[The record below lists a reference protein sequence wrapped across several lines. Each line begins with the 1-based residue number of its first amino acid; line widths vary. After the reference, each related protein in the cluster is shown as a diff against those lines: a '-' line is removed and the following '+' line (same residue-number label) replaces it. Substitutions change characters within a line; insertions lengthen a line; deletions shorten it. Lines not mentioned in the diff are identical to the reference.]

1 MGTPGPLAGITVL
14 DLTRVLAGPYCTML
28 LSDLGARVIKVE
40 RPATGDDARQI
51 GPFLNAATP
60 GRDTGK
66 SAYFMSLNRG
76 KESIALDL
84 REASDRIHFER
95 LVGRADVLVENF
107 RPGAMER
114 LGYGWEV
121 LHEQHPRLIY
131 AATSGFGQ
139 TGPYAS
145 RPAYDMVVQGMGGIM
160 SLTGQPGG
168 PPTRVGTSIG
178 DITAALFTAVGVN
191 AALYHRA
198 QTGQGLLID
207 VAMLDCQV
215 AILEN
220 AIARYQATGEI
231 PGPLGARHPSIT
243 PFDAFATSDGY
254 LIVAAGN
261 DAHFQRL
268 CETLDL
274 GALSQRPEYRSNELR
289 TQNQAALRAELEAKL
304 RQCTSE
310 EWLSRLA
317 NAGVPCGPVNDVA
330 RVLGDPQV
338 RARNMVA
345 RIEDPEV
352 GTLQIAGNPIKLSG
366 FPDPE
371 QRSPAPEL
379 DADRQRILSELDAD
393 PTDGD

>member
-51 GPFLNAATP
+51 GPFLNAEAP

-84 REASDRIHFER
+84 REASDRAHFER
-95 LVGRADVLVENF
+95 LLGRADVLVENF
-107 RPGAMER
+107 RPGAMGR

-121 LHEQHPRLIY
+121 LHEHYPRLIY

-178 DITAALFTAVGVN
+178 DIAAALFTAVGVN

-243 PFDAFATSDGY
+243 PFDAFATADGTI
-254 LIVAAGN
+254 IVAAGN
-261 DAHFQRL
+261 DTHFQRL

-289 TQNQAALRAELEAKL
+289 TQNQAALRAELETKL
-304 RQCTSE
+304 RQRTSE
-310 EWLSRLA
+310 EWLSSLA
-317 NAGVPCGPVNDVA
+317 DTGVPCGPVNDVA
-330 RVLGDPQV
+330 RVLGDPQL

-371 QRSPAPEL
+371 HRLPAPEL

-393 PTDGD
+393 PADGD